1 MDKRTSF
8 LRGIFELTQSGKAS
22 DGLREILGNET
33 AQQLETLVSH
43 ERATNPPKVAVIG
56 KAGVGKTTT
65 INNLFSAELK
75 VSHALRGTSEA
86 HHKEYGL
93 RGGGVMHVID
103 MPGLG
108 EGIAEDKVFE
118 EIYREELPKVDVV
131 LYVMQ
136 ADERL
141 LGEDQRIFTDV
152 VLPAMRKGNGSG
164 KVKQLVVGLNKV
176 DLMEPRQWN
185 TKLNHPEPEMADTIA
200 RRCRDI
206 TKRLA
211 GQVPGLAA
219 ESINFYSADRRYR
232 LDDLMITLIG
242 AAGKAAWKLP
252 KDTADP
258 FELAAPEVQE
268 FVRKWRAENQGG

>member
-1 MDKRTSF
+1 MDKKTSF
-8 LRGIFELTQSGKAS
+8 LRGIFELTQSGRAT
-22 DGLREILGNET
+22 DGLRDILGAET
-33 AQQLETLVSH
+33 AQQLETLVSR

-65 INNLFSAELK
+65 INNLFSADLK

-86 HHKEYGL
+86 HHKEYEL
-93 RGGGVMHVID
+93 RGGGSMHVID

-108 EGIAEDKVFE
+108 EGIAEDRVFE
-118 EIYREELPKVDVV
+118 EIYREELPKADVV
-131 LYVMQ
+131 LYIMQ

-141 LGEDQRIFTDV
+141 LGEDQRIFNEV
-152 VLPAMRKGNGSG
+152 VLPAMRTGNGNG
-164 KVKQLVVGLNKV
+164 RVKQLVVGLNKV

-185 TKLNHPEPEMADTIA
+185 AKLNHPEPDMARNIEN
-200 RRCRDI
+200 RCRDI
-206 TKRLA
+206 TRHLA
-211 GQVPGLAA
+211 DQVPGLAA

-258 FELAAPEVQE
+258 FELAAPEVQA
-268 FVRKWRAENQGG
+268 FVRKWRAENREG

>member
-8 LRGIFELTQSGKAS
+8 LRGIFELTQSGKAT
-22 DGLREILGNET
+22 DDLRGLLGTET
-33 AQQLETLVSH
+33 AQQLESLVSH
-43 ERATNPPKVAVIG
+43 ERATNPPRVAVIG

-65 INNLFSAELK
+65 INNLFSADLK

-86 HHKEYGL
+86 FHKEYGL
-93 RGGGVMHVID
+93 RGGGSMHVID

-108 EGIAEDKVFE
+108 EGIAEDRIFE

-152 VLPAMRKGNGSG
+152 VLPAMRKGGGTG

-176 DLMEPRQWN
+176 DLMEPRRWN
-185 TKLNHPEPEMADTIA
+185 TKLNHPEPEMARNIES
-200 RRCRDI
+200 RCKDI
-206 TKRLA
+206 TKHLA
-211 GQVPGLAA
+211 RQVPGLAP

-252 KDTADP
+252 KETADP

-268 FVRKWRAENQGG
+268 FVRKWRAENREG